1 MKASPALLPSPDDL
15 DRLPPPLLPALLA
28 RATEVDRDRVLL
40 VFFAPAPDFGVAFLA
55 IRIFSCLAD
64 LDA

>member
-1 MKASPALLPSPDDL
+1 MKASPALLPSPADDRE
-15 DRLPPPLLPALLA
+15 RLPPPLPLLA
-28 RATEVDRDRVLL
+28 RATDVDRDRVLL